1 MSERHIRSLPWNHRH
16 DVITPQAVDAVHRH
30 SLETLE
36 TVGVTTTNE
45 RLLKTMAEHGQNV
58 DFENKRI
65 RFDPAFVEEKVA
77 LVPREFTFYA
87 RDPKLDLI
95 LDGTRGYLSTDGCPA
110 EIIDLETG
118 KKRYSNKED
127 LSSITRLAD
136 ALPQVGF
143 IWQSVSANDKP
154 VPVRPMHE
162 IHSQWNNTTKHIQQ
176 MTAIDPF
183 NAQGII
189 EMARAIA
196 GSSEALKA
204 RPFLSNFQCSI
215 SPLHWDDGP
224 IDAMQLF
231 AEAGIPVGICS
242 MPLAGASSPL
252 SIAGLVTMA
261 NTEILSGW
269 TILQTLVPG
278 AESMYISYAS
288 TIDMNYGVMNPAWAA
303 FEGYASLAT
312 TQIARRYGVPFST
325 WIFSPGAKYPDW
337 QAGAQS
343 GLSGMAA
350 ALNPGH
356 LLNGAGSLM
365 EGSVY
370 SHAELVLDA
379 ELFESL
385 CTMAHGTGWDDEA
398 FAQETVNEVG
408 PGGHFLDQDHTLAH
422 MREFVRQTS
431 MDRRSWDDWETQ
443 GRPQPPEAATA
454 RAQQI
459 LAEHEPEPL
468 PDDVA
473 KEVDKIMDAYE
484 TQAVADDQLGMGT
497 SLG

>member
-1 MSERHIRSLPWNHRH
+1 MPQRHIRSLPWSHRH
-16 DVITPQAVDAVHRH
+16 DVITPEAVHAVHRH

-36 TVGVTTTNE
+36 TVGVTTSNE
-45 RLLKTMAEHGQNV
+45 RLLKIMAEHGQNV

-65 RFDPAFVEEKVA
+65 RFDPAFVEEKIA
-77 LVPREFTFYA
+77 MIPKEFTFYA
-87 RDPKLDLI
+87 RDPDLDLI
-95 LDGTRGYLSTDGCPA
+95 LDGSAGYLSTDGCPA

-127 LSSITRLAD
+127 LSSITKLAD

-162 IHSQWNNTTKHIQQ
+162 IHAQWNNTTKHIQQ

-183 NAQGII
+183 NTKGII
-189 EMARAIA
+189 EMAETIA
-196 GSSEALKA
+196 GSAEALKA
-204 RPFLSNFQCSI
+204 RPFISNFQCSI

-231 AEAGIPVGICS
+231 ADAGIPVGICS

-252 SIAGLVTMA
+252 SIAGLVTAA

-269 TILQTLVPG
+269 TILQTLCPG
-278 AESMYISYAS
+278 AKSMYISYAS
-288 TIDMNYGVMNPAWAA
+288 TIDMNFGVMNPAWAA
-303 FEGYASLAT
+303 LETYSSMAT
-312 TQIARRYGVPFST
+312 TQIALRYGVPFST
-325 WIFSPGAKYPDW
+325 WIFSPGSKYPDW

-356 LLNGAGSLM
+356 FLNGAGSLV
-365 EGSVY
+365 EDSVY

-385 CTMAHGTGWDDEA
+385 VNMASGTAWDEEA
-398 FAQETVNEVG
+398 FAQETVNVVG

-422 MREFVRQTS
+422 MREFVRSTS
-431 MDRRSWDDWETQ
+431 MNRQNWDDWEAG
-443 GRPQPPEAATA
+443 GRMQPPEVATEKA
-454 RAQQI
+454 KQI
-459 LAEHEPEPL
+459 LAEHEPEQL
-468 PDDVA
+468 PEDVSR
-473 KEVDKIMDAYE
+473 EVDRIMDTYE
-484 TQAVADDQLGMGT
+484 AQALEERERGAVT
-497 SLG
+497 SLR